1 MWLEIRE
8 NLNLHKKTINLS
20 TTWRKQL
27 SRYIFSLIAKM
38 KAYMFK
44 ERYKMRQFSYFIP
57 MCSSLLSYNF
67 QNLIFL
73 YVLNLVA
80 RNPYNHVF
88 GFVATTRGSIFTW
101 YSIFRWRLCQKG
113 NKISCLVVS

>member
-8 NLNLHKKTINLS
+8 NRHMQTIKLS

-44 ERYKMRQFSYFIP
+44 ERYKMRQFLAFIP
-57 MCSSLLSYNF
+57 ICYSFLSDNF

-73 YVLNLVA
+73 YVLNLLA
-80 RNPYNHVF
+80 RNSCDHVF
-88 GFVATTRGSIFTW
+88 GLVATTRCPIFTW
-101 YSIFRWRLCQKG
+101 CSIFRWRLCQKG
-113 NKISCLVVS
+113 NKISCSVVS